1 MDKRIMA
8 AILMLLIFSLA
19 LQAQTTWDPPKRL
32 TWDNSSTIDPQ
43 IAAFWKF
50 VHVCWW
56 QQGGSGNGLFY
67 KRSTDY
73 GETWSPP
80 NRMTYYSIGLPPL
93 AMAVQ
98 GPKVHIVYDHLGEI
112 FYRRSIDNGKSWEQ
126 PKRLTWGGCSPF
138 MLDIGVSGDYV
149 HIAFSSF
156 GWVDYP
162 DLFYKRST
170 NNGETW
176 ENTQR
181 ITWNQGITDYLSLS
195 VAGENVHVAYT
206 EDSLYFEHW
215 DLFYRKS
222 TDNGETWITRS
233 QIGERKQYKEIVGY
247 DDPNS
252 LWYIS
257 TAAFN
262 DNAYIF
268 YLGEWQAG
276 ILSRISRDNGETWD
290 LKNPVVQP
298 EYPDFLWFQ
307 TGLSPRA
314 SVAFQNSAFL
324 VCRLWNNTGNED
336 IFFLRSTDQ
345 GMSWT
350 APERITWFKSLV
362 ADPKISY
369 TPVSGYLHMIT
380 ARKNAAG
387 WALIYKR
394 GVQ

>member
-1 MDKRIMA
+1 MKRRGAA

-19 LQAQTTWDPPKRL
+19 LPAQVTWEPPKRL
-32 TWDNSSTIDPQ
+32 TWDNSDEIEPQ
-43 IAAFWKF
+43 IAAYWKF
-50 VHVCWW
+50 VHVCWTKKRSS
-56 QQGGSGNGLFY
+56 GSGIYY

-73 GETWSPP
+73 GETWSP
-80 NRMTYYSIGLPPL
+80 RRVMSYYSTYSSPL

-98 GPKVHIVYDHLGEI
+98 GPNVHIVYENLGEI
-112 FYRRSIDNGKSWEQ
+112 MYRRSIDNGKTWELPQ
-126 PKRLTWGGCSPF
+126 RMTWGGCYPYIV
-138 MLDIGVSGDYV
+138 DIGISGAYV
-149 HIAFSSF
+149 HIVFTSG
-156 GWVDYP
+156 GWVDFS
-162 DLFYKRST
+162 DLFYKRSI

-176 ENTQR
+176 ENTKR

-206 EDSLYFEHW
+206 EDSRYFEHW

-222 TDNGETWITRS
+222 TDNGETWLTRS
-233 QIGERKQYKEIVGY
+233 QIGERKNDKEIVGY
-247 DDPNS
+247 DDPDS

-262 DNAYIF
+262 DNVYIF
-268 YLGEWQAG
+268 YLGEWEAG

-307 TGLSPRA
+307 TGHSPR
-314 SVAFQNSAFL
+314 SSTAFQNSAYL
-324 VCRLWNNTGNED
+324 VCKLWYDAGYED

-345 GMSWT
+345 GRSWSS
-350 APERITWFKSLV
+350 PERITWFQSLAAV
-362 ADPKISY
+362 PKISY
-369 TPVSGYLHMIT
+369 TPDAGYLHMIT
-380 ARKNAAG
+380 ARENAAG